1 LAASRN
7 LPILA
12 GFAVILNLIQD
23 LARGRVLAGSSGREA
38 VVDLEFSSLQR
49 ERKILKMNSG

>member
-1 LAASRN
+1 M
-7 LPILA
+7 PA
-12 GFAVILNLIQD
+12 GFTVILNLIQD
-23 LARGRVLAGSSGREA
+23 LARGRVLAGSSGRHA